1 MRPES
6 IIAFERLFLASL
18 ALSLVLA
25 AMSYEQIE
33 RAAAAEPGLQQLGL
47 GSGFLIGTLAVS
59 YAVYL
64 LLWYLIARKAV
75 GAAKWVLAVLVTFG
89 VLFSLPSMLQA
100 PMGLTM
106 LLSLAA
112 YALEVAAVVYLFRAD
127 ASAWFKGEHPSD
139 PSTLD

>member
-1 MRPES
+1 MRPQS
-6 IIAFERLFLASL
+6 IITFERLFLASL

-25 AMSYEQIE
+25 AMSFEQIE

-64 LLWYLIARKAV
+64 ALWYLIARKAV
-75 GAAKWVLAVLVTFG
+75 GAAKWVLTFFVALG

-127 ASAWFKGEHPSD
+127 ASAWLRGEHPAD
-139 PSTLD
+139 ASTLD